1 MELADLVPKSDVS
14 EFEQIGGIGVQPL
27 QLAGVI
33 VLINIAYVSLSTV
46 RFILLMKGMRQLASA
61 MSVVEVFTY
70 LIGLNIAL
78 QNIHKPINLIAY
90 CIGWGMGVYLGSKI
104 EEWLA
109 LGYVTV
115 QIIVDHGWQHI
126 PETLRS
132 KGYGVTSWVANGRDG
147 QRLVMLVLAR
157 RSNEKRLFSLINE
170 VAPKSF
176 VVSHDMR
183 QFRGGFWV
191 NRLP

>member
-1 MELADLVPKSDVS
+1 MKFTS
-14 EFEQIGGIGVQPL
+14 ERHQIGGIVVQSL
-27 QLAGVI
+27 QLV
-33 VLINIAYVSLSTV
+33 VLIVVINIVYVSLSTV
-46 RFILLMKGMRQLASA
+46 RFILLMKAMRQVASA
-61 MSVVEVFTY
+61 LSVVEVFVY
-70 LIGLNIAL
+70 IIGLDIAL
-78 QNIHKPINLIAY
+78 RNIHKPINLIAY
-90 CIGWGMGVYLGSKI
+90 CVGWGMGVYLGSKI

-109 LGYVTV
+109 LGYVTI
-115 QIIVDHGWQHI
+115 QIIVDHGWQHL
-126 PETLRS
+126 PETLRT

-157 RSNEKRLFSLINE
+157 RSNEKKLFSLINE

>member
-1 MELADLVPKSDVS
+1 MVPKSDVS